1 MDKGFERASS
11 NNIAE
16 EINSMYVEWEVGSCS
31 QVEKDIDC
39 MAADLEGEEDM
50 SINLKDEYWTDDG
63 VESNNEECFEDE
75 FVEGEQ
81 GNDVFHAIESGGVDC
96 MQDIADLNLISVP
109 TEELTKC
116 HFPNIKISYEF
127 YNWYARGKGFAPR
140 KGKILRNS
148 KCEPTY

>member
-1 MDKGFERASS
+1 MP
-11 NNIAE
+11 
-16 EINSMYVEWEVGSCS
+16 
-31 QVEKDIDC
+31 
-39 MAADLEGEEDM
+39 
-50 SINLKDEYWTDDG
+50 INLKDEYWIDDG

-81 GNDVFHAIESGGVDC
+81 GNDVFHAIESCGIDC

-116 HFPNIKISYEF
+116 HFPNIKVSYEF

-140 KGKILRNS
+140 KVKILRNS